1 MCKSIIV
8 RITSIVL
15 TFVTVSTLFLVL
27 PSSAPV
33 EAASYNNAT
42 IQSYEAAIE
51 KLKQQMKETQKK
63 LNSISADQKAADE
76 EAAIIDE
83 KIELT
88 AQKIEQTNLLISELK
103 TQIEAKTLEIAE
115 KEADIAEQYQRF
127 KNRVRVAYEE
137 GNVSYLEM
145 IFGSQ
150 DLTDFLLRFEYINSM
165 IEYDNRLMKDYQ
177 AQKAEYEFQQQQL
190 LEAKVLQDKYSAE
203 LDAEKLSLEEDHARV
218 DKIRADLRAEYAD
231 WYSEYKKQKDEEEK
245 KSEEL
250 EKYIQEL
257 MSKDNVY
264 IGGEF
269 IWPLPTNYS
278 RISSK
283 FGYRWLFGYWD
294 NHQAIDIPCALN
306 TNVYA
311 SNGGKVIV
319 AEFHKSYGNYVVIDH
334 GGGKSTLYAHN
345 NSLVVNA
352 GDYVSQGQ
360 VIAKAGT
367 TGTSTGVHVH
377 FEYRVNG
384 VRYDPLLIV
393 AQP

>member
-63 LNSISADQKAADE
+63 LDSISADQKAADE

-203 LDAEKLSLEEDHARV
+203 LDAEKLSLEKAHAEV

-283 FGYRWLFGYWD
+283 FGYRWIFGYWD

-319 AEFHKSYGNYVVIDH
+319 AEFHKSYGHYVVIDH

-345 NSLVVNA
+345 NSLVVKA

>member
-1 MCKSIIV
+1 MRRSLIVKII
-8 RITSIVL
+8 SIVL
-15 TFVTVSTLFLVL
+15 TLVTVSSLFLAL
-27 PSSAPV
+27 PSSAPIK
-33 EAASYNNAT
+33 AAGYNNAT

-51 KLKQQMKETQKK
+51 KLKQQMKDTQKK
-63 LNSISADQKAADE
+63 LNSISKEQKAADE
-76 EAAIIDE
+76 EAALIDE
-83 KIELT
+83 QIELT
-88 AQKIEQTNLLISELK
+88 SQKIEQTNLLISELNS
-103 TQIEAKTLEIAE
+103 QIDDKLLEITE

-137 GNVSYLEM
+137 GDVSYLEM

-177 AQKAEYEFQQQQL
+177 SQKAEYEFQKQQL
-190 LEAKVLQDKYSAE
+190 EAAKELQDKYSLE
-203 LDAEKLSLEEDHARV
+203 LEEEKNSLDESRAKV
-218 DKIRADLRAEYAD
+218 DKIRSDLRKQYAE
-231 WYSEYKKQKDEEEK
+231 WYTEYKKQKDEEEK
-245 KSEEL
+245 KSAEL
-250 EKYIQEL
+250 EDYIQKL
-257 MSKDNVY
+257 MSQDNVY

-269 IWPLPTNYS
+269 IWPLPTKYS

-283 FGYRWLFGYWD
+283 FGGRWLFGYWD
-294 NHQAIDIPCALN
+294 NHQAIDIPCALD

-319 AEFHKSYGNYVVIDH
+319 AEFHKSYGYYVVIDH

-345 NSLVVNA
+345 NSLVVKA

-360 VIAKAGT
+360 IIAKAGT
-367 TGTSTGVHVH
+367 TGTSTGVHCH

-393 AQP
+393 SQP